1 MALNRRTLLF
11 ASAALLAG
19 GLGVATPAL
28 AAGPEVLT
36 PNDEKIYRAA
46 FAAAEQGDFDSAE
59 NALTKVKDDLLVG
72 QVELVKL
79 MHPTAYRASYGDL
92 AEWLQDYSDQAGA
105 ERVYALAVRRRPT
118 SAAQPKTPSF
128 LTAAAGWQWVE
139 QAATAA
145 GAGTT
150 QADRSFR
157 ARDAFYSGDAPR
169 ALALALAC
177 GEDWIVG
184 LASYRLQRFEE
195 AAAAFGRVAADE
207 GNDDWL
213 KSGAHFWAA
222 RSLASTEVDPG
233 QVIAPLRAAARTP
246 WTFYGM
252 IAERKLAL
260 WGEKLSFAQPTRYD
274 PLLVRVSDA
283 DCAAPAPTPGL
294 GLIKSSPRARRA
306 AALMQVGRPIDAGQ
320 ELRIGL
326 ALSDTDKDR
335 REWRALILAL
345 NAPITSDAD
354 RPKPAPALG
363 PPSRRPRKSGPED
376 YAAPELW
383 PDGGFTINKA
393 LVYALVRK
401 ESGFNPFAVSNAG
414 AVGMM
419 QLLPASAARA
429 AGDDNLLT
437 NILPLFDGP
446 TNLRIGQDYF
456 TWLMERGLGGGP
468 AGYDVLRAVA
478 AYNAGA
484 GTVLNTIKKLGGD
497 CDSLLL
503 IECLPALQTR
513 DYVEKVVAG
522 YWAYRRKFGESTA
535 TLDAAA
541 RGEKYVDLRID
552 R

>member
-1 MALNRRTLLF
+1 MALNRRTLLVTGA
-11 ASAALLAG
+11 ASLSAGILA
-19 GLGVATPAL
+19 ATPAL

-36 PNDEKIYRAA
+36 PTDEKIYRAA

-59 NALTKVKDDLLVG
+59 NALSKVKDDLLVG
-72 QVELVKL
+72 QVMLVKL
-79 MHPTAYRASYGDL
+79 MHPTAYRASYSDL
-92 AEWLQDYSDQAGA
+92 AGWLEDYSDQAGA
-105 ERVYALAVRRRPT
+105 ERVYALAVRRRPPT
-118 SAAQPKTPSF
+118 GAQPKTPNF
-128 LTAAAGWQWVE
+128 LTAAAGWQRVE

-145 GAGTT
+145 GAGPT
-150 QADRSFR
+150 QSDRSFR

-169 ALALALAC
+169 ALTLASAC

-184 LASYRLQRFEE
+184 LASFRLQRFEQ
-195 AAAAFGRVAADE
+195 AAAAFARVAADD

-213 KSGAHFWAA
+213 KSGAHFWTA

-233 QVIAPLRAAARTP
+233 QVIGPLREAARTP

-252 IAERKLAL
+252 ISERKLAL
-260 WGEKLSFAQPTRYD
+260 WGEKLSFAAPTRFD
-274 PLLVRVSDA
+274 PRLVRVSDVQ
-283 DCAAPAPTPGL
+283 CAAPPAPGL
-294 GLIKSSPRARRA
+294 GLLKTSPRARRA
-306 AALMQVGRPIDAGQ
+306 AALMQVGRPVDAGQ

-326 ALSDTDKDR
+326 ALANTDKER
-335 REWRALILAL
+335 REWRALLLAL
-345 NAPITSDAD
+345 NAPLTSDAD
-354 RPKPAPALG
+354 RPRPAPAISPG
-363 PPSRRPRKSGPED
+363 SRRPRRSGPDE
-376 YAAPELW
+376 YATPELW

-393 LVYALVRK
+393 LVYSLVRK

-522 YWAYRRKFGESTA
+522 YWTYRRKFGQSTE

>member
-1 MALNRRTLLF
+1 MALNRRTLLLTG
-11 ASAALLAG
+11 AAFMA
-19 GLGVATPAL
+19 ATPAL

-36 PNDEKIYRAA
+36 PTDEKIYRAA

-59 NALTKVKDDLLVG
+59 NALAKVKDDLLVG

-92 AEWLQDYSDQAGA
+92 AGWLDDYSDQAGA
-105 ERVYALAVRRRPT
+105 ERVYALAVRRRP
-118 SAAQPKTPSF
+118 ANGAQPKTPTF
-128 LTAAAGWQWVE
+128 LTVAAGWQRVE

-150 QADRSFR
+150 AADRSFR
-157 ARDAFYSGDAPR
+157 ARDAFYSGDVPR
-169 ALALALAC
+169 ALTLASAC

-184 LASYRLQRFEE
+184 LACYRLQRFEE
-195 AAAAFGRVAADE
+195 AAAAFRRVAADE
-207 GNDDWL
+207 NNDDWL
-213 KSGAHFWAA
+213 KSGAHFWTARAIAA
-222 RSLASTEVDPG
+222 TDSDPDE
-233 QVIAPLRAAARTP
+233 VIAPLRSAARTP

-252 IAERKLAL
+252 ISERKLAL
-260 WGEKLSFAQPTRYD
+260 WGQKLSFSAPIRYN
-274 PLLVRVSDA
+274 PLLVQVSTA
-283 DCAAPAPTPGL
+283 QCAAEPAPTPGL
-294 GLIKSSPRARRA
+294 GLIRSSPRARRA
-306 AALMQVGRPIDAGQ
+306 AALMQVGRSVDAGQ

-326 ALSDTDKDR
+326 ALANTDKER
-335 REWRALILAL
+335 RAWRGLILAL

-354 RPKPAPALG
+354 RPKPAPVVS
-363 PPSRRPRKSGPED
+363 PSPARKRKSGPED
-376 YAAPELW
+376 YATPELW

-401 ESGFNPFAVSNAG
+401 ESAFNPFAVSSAG

-419 QLLPASAARA
+419 QLLPAAAARA
-429 AGDDNLLT
+429 AGDDKLLT

-456 TWLMERGLGGGP
+456 AWLMERGLGGGP

-484 GTVLNTIKKLGGD
+484 GTVLNTIKKVGDD

-513 DYVEKVVAG
+513 DYVEKVVAA
-522 YWAYRRKFGESTA
+522 YWTYRRKFGQETA

-541 RGEKYVDLRID
+541 RGEKFID
-552 R
+552 IRFDR

>member
-1 MALNRRTLLF
+1 MSLNRRTLLLTG
-11 ASAALLAG
+11 AAFMA
-19 GLGVATPAL
+19 ATPAL

-59 NALTKVKDDLLVG
+59 NALAKVKDPLLVG
-72 QVELVKL
+72 QVMLVKL
-79 MHPTAYRASYGDL
+79 MHPSAYRASYGDL
-92 AEWLQDYSDQAGA
+92 SDWLDDYSDQAGA
-105 ERVYALAVRRRPT
+105 ERVYALAVRRRPPNG
-118 SAAQPKTPSF
+118 AQPKTPNF
-128 LTAAAGWQWVE
+128 LTAAAGWQRVE
-139 QAATAA
+139 QAASAV
-145 GAGTT
+145 GAGTS

-157 ARDAFYSGDAPR
+157 ARDAFYSGDAAR
-169 ALALALAC
+169 AYSLAMAC
-177 GEDWIVG
+177 GEHWIVG
-184 LASYRLQRFEE
+184 LACFRLQRFEE
-195 AAAAFGRVAADE
+195 AAAAFRRVAADE
-207 GNDDWL
+207 SNDEWL
-213 KSGAHFWAA
+213 RSGAHFWTA
-222 RSLASTEVDPG
+222 RSMASTEVDPG
-233 QVIAPLRAAARTP
+233 KVIAPLRAAARTP

-252 IAERKLAL
+252 ISERKLAL
-260 WGEKLSFAQPTRYD
+260 WGEKLSFAPSSRYN
-274 PLLVRVSDA
+274 PLLVRVSTA
-283 DCAAPAPTPGL
+283 DCAAPEPAAPGFALLKT
-294 GLIKSSPRARRA
+294 SPRARRA
-306 AALMQVGRPIDAGQ
+306 AALMQVGRPVDAGQ

-326 ALSDTDKDR
+326 ALADTDKARKD
-335 REWRALILAL
+335 WRALILAL

-354 RPKPAPALG
+354 RPKPAPPVG
-363 PPSRRPRKSGPED
+363 RRPRKSGPEE
-376 YAAPELW
+376 YATPELW

-437 NILPLFDGP
+437 NPLPLLDGP

-468 AGYDVLRAVA
+468 GGFDVLRAVA

-484 GTVLNTIKKLGGD
+484 GTVLNTIKKIGSEA
-497 CDSLLL
+497 DSLLL

-522 YWAYRRKFGESTA
+522 YWAYRRKFGQETA

-541 RGEKYVDLRID
+541 QGEKFVDLRID

>member
-1 MALNRRTLLF
+1 MALNRRTLFLTG
-11 ASAALLAG
+11 AAFLA
-19 GLGVATPAL
+19 ATPAF

-36 PNDEKIYRAA
+36 PWDEKIYRAA
-46 FAAAEQGDFDSAE
+46 FAAAEQGDFESAE
-59 NALTKVKDDLLVG
+59 NALSKVKDRLLVG
-72 QVELVKL
+72 QVMLAKL
-79 MHPTAYRASYGDL
+79 MHPSAYRASYDDL
-92 AEWLQDYSDQAGA
+92 AEWLEDYSDQAGA
-105 ERVYALAVRRRPT
+105 ERVYALAVRRRRT
-118 SAAQPKTPSF
+118 NGDQPRTPPF
-128 LTAAAGWQWVE
+128 LTAAAGWQRVE
-139 QAATAA
+139 SAATAA

-150 QADRSFR
+150 SADRSFR
-157 ARDAFYSGDAPR
+157 ARDAYYSGDVPR
-169 ALALALAC
+169 ALTLASAC

-184 LASYRLQRFEE
+184 LACYRLQRFEE
-195 AAAAFGRVAADE
+195 AATAFRRVAGDE
-207 GNDDWL
+207 GNDEWL
-213 KSGAHFWAA
+213 RSGAHFWTA
-222 RSLASTEVDPG
+222 RSLASGNADPG
-233 QVIAPLRAAARTP
+233 DVIESLRAAARTP

-252 IAERKLAL
+252 ISERKLAL
-260 WGEKLSFAQPTRYD
+260 WGEKLSFATPSRFN
-274 PLLVRVSDA
+274 PLLIRASA
-283 DCAAPAPTPGL
+283 TCAPEPVPAPGL

-306 AALMQVGRPIDAGQ
+306 AALMQVGRPVDAGQ

-326 ALSDTDKDR
+326 ALADTDKAR

-354 RPKPAPALG
+354 RPRPTPATPGAG
-363 PPSRRPRKSGPED
+363 RKPRKSGPEE

-383 PDGGFTINKA
+383 PDGGFTLNKA

-484 GTVLNTIKKLGGD
+484 GTVLNTLKKFGSD
-497 CDSLLL
+497 TDSLLL
-503 IECLPALQTR
+503 IESLPALQTR

-541 RGEKYVDLRID
+541 RGEKLIDIRID

>member
-1 MALNRRTLLF
+1 MALNRRTLLLTG
-11 ASAALLAG
+11 AAFLA
-19 GLGVATPAL
+19 ATPAL

-36 PNDEKIYRAA
+36 PFDEKIYRAA

-59 NALTKVKDDLLVG
+59 NALTKAKDRLLVG
-72 QVELVKL
+72 QVMLVKI
-79 MHPTAYRASYGDL
+79 MHPSAYRASYDDL
-92 AEWLQDYSDQAGA
+92 ADWLENYSDQAGA
-105 ERVYALAVRRRPT
+105 ERVYALAVRRRP
-118 SAAQPKTPSF
+118 ANGDQPKTPPF
-128 LTAAAGWQWVE
+128 LTAAAGWGRVE
-139 QAATAA
+139 VAAAAVGGGTAS
-145 GAGTT
+145 
-150 QADRSFR
+150 ADRSFR
-157 ARDAFYSGDAPR
+157 ARDAYYSGDVPR
-169 ALALALAC
+169 ALALASAC

-184 LASYRLQRFEE
+184 LACYRLQRFED
-195 AAAAFGRVAADE
+195 AAVAFRRVAANE
-207 GNDDWL
+207 GNDEWL
-213 KSGAHFWAA
+213 RSGAHFWTA
-222 RSLASTEVDPG
+222 RSLAAGNADPG
-233 QVIAPLRAAARTP
+233 DVIESLRAGARTP

-252 IAERKLAL
+252 ISERKLAL
-260 WGEKLSFAQPTRYD
+260 WGEKLSFAAPPRTN
-274 PLLVRVSDA
+274 PLLIKVSA
-283 DCAAPAPTPGL
+283 ACAAEPAATPGL

-306 AALMQVGRPIDAGQ
+306 AALMQVGRPVDAGQ

-326 ALSDTDKDR
+326 ALANTDKDR
-335 REWRALILAL
+335 RDWRGLILAL
-345 NAPITSDAD
+345 NAPISSDAD
-354 RPKPAPALG
+354 RPKATPAATPG
-363 PPSRRPRKSGPED
+363 RKGRKSGPEE
-376 YAAPELW
+376 YATPELW
-383 PDGGFTINKA
+383 PDGGFTLNKA

-468 AGYDVLRAVA
+468 GGFDVLRAVA

-484 GTVLNTIKKLGGD
+484 GTVLNTIKKFGGD
-497 CDSLLL
+497 SDSLLL
-503 IECLPALQTR
+503 IESLPALQTR

-541 RGEKYVDLRID
+541 RGEKFVDIRID